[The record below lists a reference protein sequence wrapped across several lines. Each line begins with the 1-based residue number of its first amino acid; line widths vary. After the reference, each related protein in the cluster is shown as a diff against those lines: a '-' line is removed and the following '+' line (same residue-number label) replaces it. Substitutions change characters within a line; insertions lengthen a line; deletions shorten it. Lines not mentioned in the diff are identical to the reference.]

1 MSLPKSFSPFA
12 IREKLEETGLKGRNF
27 EFLTDYSRAQL
38 QSLFEAGEML
48 EPFWRSQLTLMNGKV
63 LATLFFQPSTRTRFS
78 TEVAMIRLGG
88 AVLSESNPTTSSSA
102 AKGESLSDYLRTVSN
117 YADIIA
123 LRHPNDEEVFASLKG
138 ARVPVISGGWG
149 NVTHPTQ
156 GLLDVYTIYRAL
168 GRFEGIKV
176 MIASSDLSRA
186 RSGHSFALGLA
197 TMGAELLYVG
207 TSENAIPQTILDRL
221 GATGAK
227 VSIRNDLT
235 HEEFL
240 DSLAEV
246 DACYLPGCS
255 VPRDDPAARAAFL
268 DRIAPFYITL
278 DALEKV
284 KKKTGKVVGIM
295 HSLPRND
302 VEFDYAIDDS
312 EFQLYFR
319 QMAFSVPIRM
329 ALIAGMAGPAV
340 KF

>member
-1 MSLPKSFSPFA
+1 MALPKSFTPFQ
-12 IREKLEETGLKGRNF
+12 IKDKLAETGLRGKNF
-27 EFLTDYSRAQL
+27 EFLTDYTRQQL

-48 EPFWRSQLTLMNGKV
+48 EPYWRSKLNLMEGKV

-78 TEVAMIRLGG
+78 TEVAMLRLGG
-88 AVLSESNPTTSSSA
+88 SVLSESNPTTSSST
-102 AKGESLSDYLRTVSN
+102 AKGESLSDYLRTVSV

-123 LRHPNDEEVFASLKG
+123 LRHPNDAEVFPALSG

-168 GRFEGIKV
+168 GRFEGVKV
-176 MIASSDLSRA
+176 LIASSDQSRA

-197 TMGAELLYVG
+197 TMGAELVYVG
-207 TSENAIPQTILDRL
+207 TSVNPIPQVIMDKIK
-221 GATGAK
+221 ATGAR
-227 VSIRNDLT
+227 VTVHNDLSS
-235 HEEFL
+235 EEYMECM
-240 DSLAEV
+240 AGV

-255 VPRDDPAARAAFL
+255 VPKNDPVARSAFL
-268 DRIAPFYITL
+268 DTIKPFYITL
-278 DALEKV
+278 DGLRKIKE
-284 KKKTGKVVGIM
+284 KTGKVVGIM

-329 ALIAGMAGPAV
+329 ALIAGMVGV
-340 KF
+340 D

>member
-1 MSLPKSFSPFA
+1 MALPNSFTPFV
-12 IREKLEETGLKGRNF
+12 IKDKLAATGLRGKNF
-27 EFLTDYSRAQL
+27 EFITDYSREQL
-38 QSLFEAGEML
+38 RNLFEAGEML
-48 EPFWRSQLTLMNGKV
+48 EPYWRSGLNLMAGKV

-88 AVLSESNPTTSSSA
+88 AVLSESNPTTSSST

-168 GRFEGIKV
+168 GRFEGVKV
-176 MIASSDLSRA
+176 MVASSDLSRA

-197 TMGAELLYVG
+197 TMGAELVYVG
-207 TSENAIPQTILDRL
+207 TSENAIPTVIMDRL
-221 GATGAK
+221 KATGAK
-227 VSIRNDLT
+227 VSVHNDLSNA
-235 HEEFL
+235 EFM
-240 DSLAEV
+240 DCMAGV

-255 VPRDDPAARAAFL
+255 VPKDDPEARAAFI
-268 DRIAPFYITL
+268 DKIRPFYVTL
-278 DALEKV
+278 EGLRKIRQ
-284 KKKTGKVVGIM
+284 KTGKVVGIM
-295 HSLPRND
+295 HSLPRNE

-329 ALIAGMAGPAV
+329 ALIAGMIGV
-340 KF
+340 D

>member
-1 MSLPKSFSPFA
+1 MGLPKSFSPFA
-12 IREKLEETGLKGRNF
+12 IEEKLEETGLKGRNF
-27 EFLTDYSRAQL
+27 EFLTDYSRGQL
-38 QSLFEAGEML
+38 QSLFEAGEMI
-48 EPFWRSQLTLMNGKV
+48 EPFWKSKLELMNGKI

-78 TEVAMIRLGG
+78 TEAAMIRLGG
-88 AVLSESNPTTSSSA
+88 TVLSESNPTTSSST
-102 AKGESLSDYLRTVSN
+102 AKGESLSDYLRTVSV

-138 ARVPVISGGWG
+138 AQVPVISGGWG

-168 GRFEGIKV
+168 GRFEGSKV
-176 MIASSDLSRA
+176 MVASSDLSRA
-186 RSGHSFALGLA
+186 RSGHSCALGA
-197 TMGAELLYVG
+197 AVMGAEIMYVG
-207 TSENAIPQTILDRL
+207 TGDNPIPQTILDKL
-221 GATGAK
+221 EKTGAK
-227 VSIRNDLT
+227 VTVRNDLK

-240 DSLAEV
+240 NSLAEV

-255 VPRDDPAARAAFL
+255 VPKDDPAARAAFL
-268 DRIAPFYITL
+268 DKIKPFHITL
-278 DALEKV
+278 GALENI

-312 EFQLYFR
+312 EYQLYFR

-329 ALIAGMAGPAV
+329 ALIAGMV
-340 KF
+340 VM

>member
-1 MSLPKSFSPFA
+1 MALPKSFTPFV
-12 IREKLEETGLKGRNF
+12 IRDKLAATGLRGKNF
-27 EFLTDYSRAQL
+27 EFITDYSREQL
-38 QSLFEAGEML
+38 RNLFEAGEML
-48 EPFWRSQLTLMNGKV
+48 EPYWRSGLNLMAGKV

-88 AVLSESNPTTSSSA
+88 AVLSESNPTTSSST

-168 GRFEGIKV
+168 GRFEGVKV

-186 RSGHSFALGLA
+186 RSGHSFAMGLA
-197 TMGAELLYVG
+197 TMGAELVYVG
-207 TSENAIPQTILDRL
+207 TSENAIPAVIMDKLK
-221 GATGAK
+221 ATGAK
-227 VSIRNDLT
+227 VSVHNDLSNA
-235 HEEFL
+235 EFM
-240 DSLAEV
+240 DCMAGV

-255 VPRDDPAARAAFL
+255 VPKDDPAARAAFI
-268 DRIAPFYITL
+268 DTIKPFYVTL
-278 DALEKV
+278 EGLQKI
-284 KKKTGKVVGIM
+284 KQKTGKVVGIM
-295 HSLPRND
+295 HSLPRNE

-329 ALIAGMAGPAV
+329 ALIAGMVGV
-340 KF
+340 D

>member
-1 MSLPKSFSPFA
+1 MALPRSFTPFV
-12 IREKLEETGLKGRNF
+12 IGDKLAGTGLRGKNF
-27 EFLTDYSRAQL
+27 EFITDYSREQL
-38 QSLFEAGEML
+38 QNLFEAGEML
-48 EPFWRSQLTLMNGKV
+48 EPYWRSGLSLMAGKV

-88 AVLSESNPTTSSSA
+88 SVLSESNPTTSSST

-168 GRFEGIKV
+168 GRFEGVKV

-197 TMGAELLYVG
+197 TMGAELVYVG
-207 TSENAIPQTILDRL
+207 TSENAIPKVIMDKLK
-221 GATGAK
+221 ATGAK
-227 VSIRNDLT
+227 ITVHNDLSNA
-235 HEEFL
+235 
-240 DSLAEV
+240 DYMDCMAGV

-255 VPRDDPAARAAFL
+255 VPKDDPAARAAFI
-268 DRIAPFYITL
+268 DKIKPFYITL
-278 DALEKV
+278 EGLQKI
-284 KKKTGKVVGIM
+284 KQKTGKVIGIM
-295 HSLPRND
+295 HSLPRNE

-329 ALIAGMAGPAV
+329 ALIAGMVGAD
-340 KF
+340 

>member
-1 MSLPKSFSPFA
+1 MALPKSFSPFT
-12 IREKLEETGLKGRNF
+12 IREKLEETGLKGKNF
-27 EFLTDYSRAQL
+27 EFLTDYSRGQL
-38 QSLFEAGEML
+38 QSLFDAGEML
-48 EPFWRSQLTLMNGKV
+48 EPFWRSKLDLMNGKV

-88 AVLSESNPTTSSSA
+88 AVLSESNPTTSSST
-102 AKGESLSDYLRTVSN
+102 AKGESLSDYLRTVSV
-117 YADIIA
+117 YSDVIV
-123 LRHPNDEEVFASLKG
+123 LRHPNDGEVFASLNG

-176 MIASSDLSRA
+176 MMASSDLSRA
-186 RSGHSFALGLA
+186 RSAHSCALGA
-197 TMGAELLYVG
+197 AAMGAEIIYAG
-207 TSENAIPQTILDRL
+207 TSENSIPQTILDKL
-221 GATGAK
+221 KTTGAK
-227 VSIRNDLT
+227 VTVRNDLK

-246 DACYLPGCS
+246 DVCYLPGCS
-255 VPRDDPAARAAFL
+255 VPKDDPAARAAFL
-268 DRIAPFYITL
+268 DKIKPFYITL
-278 DALEKV
+278 EALEKV

-302 VEFDYAIDDS
+302 VEFDSAIDDS

-319 QMAFSVPIRM
+319 QMSFSVPIRM
-329 ALIAGMAGPAV
+329 ALIAGVIGA
-340 KF
+340 

>member
-1 MSLPKSFSPFA
+1 MALPKSFSPFS
-12 IREKLEETGLKGRNF
+12 IMEKLEETGLKDRNF
-27 EFLTDYSRAQL
+27 EFLTDYTRQQL

-48 EPFWRSQLTLMNGKV
+48 EPFWKDKLELMNGKV

-78 TEVAMIRLGG
+78 TEVAMVRLGG
-88 AVLSESNPTTSSSA
+88 SVLSESNPTTSSST

-123 LRHPNDEEVFASLKG
+123 LRHPNDKEVFESLGG

-156 GLLDVYTIYRAL
+156 GLLDVYTVYRAL

-197 TMGAELLYVG
+197 AMGAELLYIG
-207 TSENAIPQTILDRL
+207 TSENSIPDTILDKL
-221 GATGAK
+221 KAAGAK
-227 VSIRNDLT
+227 FTVRNDLNQAG
-235 HEEFL
+235 FL
-240 DSLAEV
+240 DSLMEV
-246 DACYLPGCS
+246 DVCYLPGCS
-255 VPRDDPAARAAFL
+255 VPKDDPAARAAFL
-268 DRIAPFYITL
+268 DKIKPFYITL
-278 DALEKV
+278 DMLQKV
-284 KKKTGKVVGIM
+284 KSKTSKVVGIM

-329 ALIAGMAGPAV
+329 ALIAGMVGV
-340 KF
+340 

>member
-1 MSLPKSFSPFA
+1 
-12 IREKLEETGLKGRNF
+12 
-27 EFLTDYSRAQL
+27 
-38 QSLFEAGEML
+38 
-48 EPFWRSQLTLMNGKV
+48 
-63 LATLFFQPSTRTRFS
+63 
-78 TEVAMIRLGG
+78 MIRLGG
-88 AVLSESNPTTSSSA
+88 SVLSESSPTTSSST

-117 YADIIA
+117 YADGIA

-156 GLLDVYTIYRAL
+156 GLLDVYPLYRAL

-176 MIASSDLSRA
+176 MVASSDLSRA
-186 RSGHSFALGLA
+186 RSGHSCALGLA
-197 TMGAELLYVG
+197 TMGAEILYVG
-207 TSENAIPQTILDRL
+207 TSENPIPQTILDKL
-221 GATGAK
+221 KATGAK
-227 VSIRNDLT
+227 ATVRNDLK

-255 VPRDDPAARAAFL
+255 GPKDDPAARATFL
-268 DRIAPFYITL
+268 NKIKPFYITL
-278 DALEKV
+278 EALEKA

-329 ALIAGMAGPAV
+329 ALIAGMVGV
-340 KF
+340 